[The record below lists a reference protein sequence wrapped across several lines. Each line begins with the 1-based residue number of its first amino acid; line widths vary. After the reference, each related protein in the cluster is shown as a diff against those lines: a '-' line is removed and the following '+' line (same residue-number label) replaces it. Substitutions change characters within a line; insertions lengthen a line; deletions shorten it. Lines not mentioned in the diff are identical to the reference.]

1 MIIQEYFKT
10 MKDGRTYGFKSV
22 DISEADQMYK
32 LRQKTAAET
41 DFLLRYPE
49 EYPGTSDQE
58 AESVTNAM
66 NSNKDFLLGAFDGN
80 NLVGSAH
87 VFPVSVYRKFIH
99 RCEIGVLLA
108 KDYWSCG
115 IGKTLMTDSLEQ
127 AKRMGYT
134 IMQLRTVTQ
143 NERAIGMYEHLGFHT
158 VGIIPHGMALRDGT
172 YFDEIIMYKEL

>member
-1 MIIQEYFKT
+1 MIIQEYFKI
-10 MKDGRTYGFKSV
+10 MKDGRTYRFKSV
-22 DISEADQMYK
+22 DTGEADQMYK
-32 LRQKTAAET
+32 LRLKTADET

-49 EYPGTSDQE
+49 EYPKTNDKE
-58 AESVTNAM
+58 AESITNAM
-66 NSNKDFLLGAFDGN
+66 YSSKDFLLGVFDGE

-87 VFPVSVYRKFIH
+87 VFPVSVYQKFIH

-108 KDYWSCG
+108 KEYWSCG
-115 IGKTLMTDSLEQ
+115 IGKTLMVDSIEL

-143 NERAIGMYEHLGFHT
+143 NERALGMYEHLGFHK
-158 VGIIPHGMALRDGT
+158 VGIIPGGMAMKDGT